1 MCWGLPATFRMVYD
15 KNPRKYGDGLDGVWR
30 CPFTKE
36 WVERMR
42 MAVKHC
48 EPLNARQVAA
58 AYDRI
63 GSGYYYKVLPGD
75 FLDEPQDARGLP
87 LSYCCEEEWR
97 YRNHPTCCT
106 AIYDYD
112 SVPDMVIS
120 NDHDDWPLRM
130 WEPVLTA

>member
-1 MCWGLPATFRMVYD
+1 MKHAAKVCQVLT
-15 KNPRKYGDGLDGVWR
+15 
-30 CPFTKE
+30 
-36 WVERMR
+36 VEQI
-42 MAVKHC
+42 
-48 EPLNARQVAA
+48 ET
-58 AYDRI
+58 AYSREVTHYRL
-63 GSGYYYKVLPGD
+63 STGD

-87 LSYCCEEEWR
+87 LSYCREEERR

-120 NDHDDWPLRM
+120 NGHGDWPLRM

>member
-1 MCWGLPATFRMVYD
+1 MVYD
-15 KNPRKYGDGLDGVWR
+15 KNPRTYGDGLDGVWR

-36 WVERMR
+36 WVERM
-42 MAVKHC
+42 KH
-48 EPLNARQVAA
+48 AA
-58 AYDRI
+58 KVCQGLTAKQIEGAYQRET
-63 GSGYYYKVLPGD
+63 SLYRLPPGD

-87 LSYCCEEEWR
+87 LSYCLEEERR

-120 NDHDDWPLRM
+120 NGHDDWPLRM
-130 WEPVLTA
+130 WEPVLRA